1 MISQVS
7 DKLTK
12 SSNVP
17 THFSFTATL
26 NTNTNLFFLQ
36 KTLTPLYHTSQS
48 SLHLKH
54 TISPR
59 HDYSNLNTTFFH
71 KIHFIST
78 QFLTSVESKNTQL
91 SIDEKSY
98 VLSTQLNSQFN
109 KTITFSTTLN
119 ELSSNKTAST
129 HDPMLTET
137 LTTNI
142 NNIAKQQ
149 RWLTKNF

>member
-1 MISQVS
+1 MIVNVS
-7 DKLTK
+7 DKLPK
-12 SSNVP
+12 SSTVP
-17 THFSFTATL
+17 THFSFTSTS

-48 SLHLKH
+48 SLNLQS
-54 TISPR
+54 TINPQY
-59 HDYSNLNTTFFH
+59 DYSNVNTTFFH
-71 KIHFIST
+71 KIHFISM
-78 QFLTSVESKNTQL
+78 QILTPILPKNTHL
-91 SIDEKSY
+91 SIDEKPY

-119 ELSSNKTAST
+119 ELNSHKTVST
-129 HDPMLTET
+129 HDPMLTEN

-149 RWLTKNF
+149 R